1 MVLKSINANI
11 LDVVPSK
18 GKINNNELTFIAIL
32 EFTSSPRSCFS
43 KDTKSWFPLKF

>member
-18 GKINNNELTFIAIL
+18 GKINNNEIKKCESFIDAL
-32 EFTSSPRSCFS
+32 WNCQKS
-43 KDTKSWFPLKF
+43 KGSFNFE